1 MHSEWSMTP
10 IIRETITERRQPQL
24 RWSAVL
30 AGTALS
36 VGLWIMLQALGMG
49 LGLSAV
55 DTDDAGSLRGVGIGT
70 GVWSLIAPLIA
81 VFVGAFLTGRLA
93 GTRERRVGVMH
104 GSVTWALTTAIGL
117 WAVVTL
123 VSTMVNGVARVGVV
137 AAQASSSVISGAARA
152 GAGIDTG
159 ELSESL
165 GLDSSDLVAPI
176 NERLTAEGKPAITAA
191 QIEATLR
198 AVAQRGVREGELERA
213 MLVEE
218 LAKNTALSKP
228 DAEQIATDIERR
240 YNEVS
245 QRMKARAEQLGEQAK
260 HAGLEAMDKT
270 GKTLLFGGLM
280 LLVSLGAALGGGALG
295 ARDRDAHRLP
305 DERRDYRDPNVTA

>member
-1 MHSEWSMTP
+1 MSP
-10 IIRETITERRQPQL
+10 IIRETIVDRRQPQL
-24 RWSAVL
+24 RWSAVF

-70 GVWSLIAPLIA
+70 GIWSLIAPLIA

-123 VSTMVNGVARVGVV
+123 VSTMVNGVARAGVA

-159 ELSESL
+159 ALAESL
-165 GLDSSDLVAPI
+165 GIDSNDLVAPI
-176 NERLTAEGKPAITAA
+176 NQRLAAEGKPAVTAA
-191 QIEATLR
+191 QIESTLR
-198 AVAQRGVREGELERA
+198 AVAQRGVREGKLDRA
-213 MLVEE
+213 MLVQE
-218 LAKNTALSKP
+218 LATNTALSSA

-240 YNEVS
+240 YSEVS
-245 QRMKARAEQLGEQAK
+245 QRVKARAQEIGEQAK
-260 HAGLEAMDKT
+260 HAGLEAMDKA

-280 LLVSLGAALGGGALG
+280 LLVSLGAALGGSALG
-295 ARDRDAHRLP
+295 ARDRNDHRLP
-305 DERRDYRDPNVTA
+305 DERRDYRDPKVTA

>member
-1 MHSEWSMTP
+1 MSP
-10 IIRETITERRQPQL
+10 IIRETIVDRRQPQL
-24 RWSAVL
+24 RWSAVF

-70 GVWSLIAPLIA
+70 GIWSLIAPLIA

-123 VSTMVNGVARVGVV
+123 VSTMVNGVARAGVA

-159 ELSESL
+159 ALAESL
-165 GLDSSDLVAPI
+165 GIDSNDLVAPI
-176 NERLTAEGKPAITAA
+176 NQRLAAEGKPAVTAA
-191 QIEATLR
+191 QIESTLR
-198 AVAQRGVREGELERA
+198 AVTQRGVREGKLDRA
-213 MLVEE
+213 MLVQE
-218 LAKNTALSKP
+218 LAKNTALSSA

-240 YNEVS
+240 YSEVS
-245 QRMKARAEQLGEQAK
+245 QRVKARAQEIGEQAK
-260 HAGLEAMDKT
+260 HAGLEAMDKA

-280 LLVSLGAALGGGALG
+280 LLVSLGAALGGSALG
-295 ARDRDAHRLP
+295 ARDRNDHRLP
-305 DERRDYRDPNVTA
+305 DERRDYRDPKVTA